1 MSGAARASRPGRA
14 RRPSR
19 AAARAPK
26 GSRQRSMSLPA
37 GLHWRHVHPITPLAR
52 GWRVVAT
59 VFAII
64 AWQAVDDI
72 KHAIEL
78 YRQLR
83 EVDPAQYSETV
94 QAWATEASG
103 GDPTTWLIGAG
114 IVLGLIVLAILTIPF
129 LSWRAMTYAVD
140 ADAVY
145 LRTGILAK
153 QLRIAR
159 LPRIQSLD
167 ITHPLLGRIV
177 GLGQLSV
184 EVAGGSDSKVLIGYL
199 RTRQLGA
206 LRQEIL
212 DLAAGAATSP
222 SAALP
227 GDGAAGV
234 GAGVGAGAGGA
245 AGGPAEIKGFEDIV
259 GAPRIA
265 AGVLEEGEHPLYV
278 VNPGILIGSLL
289 RSGPVILL
297 LIAVPVY
304 AGTLIAIAWHAG
316 TDAALDFLPTA
327 IAIPLALVPVAWNT
341 LSQGWGFRAAATPA
355 GIRMRYGLT
364 DATSMTLPPGRVHAV
379 GLNQSLLW
387 RRKDWWRADVALA
400 GRALSKSD
408 AAQGNTNKRTTR
420 LLPVGARDEALRALW
435 LVVPDLGVPDP
446 DRLLDA
452 ALAGIDDDG
461 AGPATAPIGSPERGF
476 IRVPRRA
483 RLFNPIAWR
492 RKAIALTD
500 TCVILRLNRFSR
512 RVSVIPYERIQSY
525 RITAGPLAR
534 RRGLATLRFE
544 MVDFLFPVRIS
555 NLDAA
560 ATAEISGL
568 VAARAARRGHD
579 EHLDRWL
586 ARVTEDAG

>member
-1 MSGAARASRPGRA
+1 M
-14 RRPSR
+14 
-19 AAARAPK
+19 
-26 GSRQRSMSLPA
+26 
-37 GLHWRHVHPITPLAR
+37 
-52 GWRVVAT
+52 
-59 VFAII
+59 
-64 AWQAVDDI
+64 
-72 KHAIEL
+72 
-78 YRQLR
+78 
-83 EVDPAQYSETV
+83 
-94 QAWATEASG
+94 
-103 GDPTTWLIGAG
+103 
-114 IVLGLIVLAILTIPF
+114 
-129 LSWRAMTYAVD
+129 
-140 ADAVY
+140 
-145 LRTGILAK
+145 
-153 QLRIAR
+153 
-159 LPRIQSLD
+159 
-167 ITHPLLGRIV
+167 
-177 GLGQLSV
+177 
-184 EVAGGSDSKVLIGYL
+184 
-199 RTRQLGA
+199 
-206 LRQEIL
+206 
-212 DLAAGAATSP
+212 
-222 SAALP
+222 
-227 GDGAAGV
+227 
-234 GAGVGAGAGGA
+234 
-245 AGGPAEIKGFEDIV
+245 
-259 GAPRIA
+259 
-265 AGVLEEGEHPLYV
+265 
-278 VNPGILIGSLL
+278 
-289 RSGPVILL
+289 
-297 LIAVPVY
+297 
-304 AGTLIAIAWHAG
+304 
-316 TDAALDFLPTA
+316 
-327 IAIPLALVPVAWNT
+327 
-341 LSQGWGFRAAATPA
+341 
-355 GIRMRYGLT
+355 
-364 DATSMTLPPGRVHAV
+364 HAV